1 MVEEDEEGIEMKNKA
16 VFKYNGGNL
25 ALLCSKCKVIMKT
38 GIQFTDEE
46 LKACQGKNY
55 LPPQYCD
62 TCKENNSSKVIF

>member
-1 MVEEDEEGIEMKNKA
+1 MKNKA

-25 ALLCSKCKVIMKT
+25 ALLCSKCKVIMKI

-46 LKACQGKNY
+46 TKACQGKIY

-62 TCKENNSSKVIF
+62 TCKDNKTK